1 MGIFFE
7 WVGIATCF
15 IVAGTA
21 LLILVEAFLFAIIMT
36 YMTRRAYK
44 FPKYRSI
51 PYMIFSLMKSRLFG
65 HHETCTEVEIDG
77 LIYTPPLRLTKKKP
91 PSGYIDE

>member
-1 MGIFFE
+1 MGNFFE
-7 WVGIATCF
+7 IFGALTCLL
-15 IVAGTA
+15 IVGTA
-21 LLILVEAFLFAIIMT
+21 LLVLVEAFLFATIMT

-65 HHETCTEVEIDG
+65 HHEICTEVEIDG

-91 PSGYIDE
+91 PSDYIDE